1 MDPAAMGFWLPLG
14 EISWIDILLS
24 GDNAVVI
31 ALARRSLPEGQ
42 RMAGIIL
49 GSGAAIA
56 LRVAFTFLVIEVLG
70 LPFVKIAG
78 DLLLLWIAINLAGTE
93 QPQKEIKLAESLWS
107 AIQIIAMADA
117 VMSLDNMLAIAAAA
131 KGSMLLILFG
141 LGLSIPLLI
150 SGSAL
155 LLFALRP
162 FSCFRFQLHR
172 WRSHQLRSRSCH
184 LAFRAPTR
192 QPWQLQAFEPRHFFR
207 SKGLCVLRPLPD
219 SLPRHAGLQPQVRR
233 EPPR

>member
-42 RMAGIIL
+42 HMAGIIL

-78 DLLLLWIAINLAGTE
+78 GLLLCLYC
-93 QPQKEIKLAESLWS
+93 P
-107 AIQIIAMADA
+107 
-117 VMSLDNMLAIAAAA
+117 
-131 KGSMLLILFG
+131 
-141 LGLSIPLLI
+141 LS
-150 SGSAL
+150 
-155 LLFALRP
+155 
-162 FSCFRFQLHR
+162 
-172 WRSHQLRSRSCH
+172 
-184 LAFRAPTR
+184 
-192 QPWQLQAFEPRHFFR
+192 
-207 SKGLCVLRPLPD
+207 
-219 SLPRHAGLQPQVRR
+219 
-233 EPPR
+233 